1 MTKAKP
7 QPTAEQ
13 YLTVARRTIAIEG
26 EAIAALANRL
36 DDTFVRACEL
46 MRHCQGRVIVTG
58 MGKSHHIGSK
68 IAATLASTGTP
79 AFFVHPGE
87 ANHGDLGMI
96 TKTDVVVAIS
106 NSGSSGEILSL
117 LPVLK
122 RMGVP
127 IIAMTGKVDSAL
139 ARAAD
144 VVLDIGVTQEACPLD
159 LAPTSSTTATLVM
172 GDALATALLEA
183 RGFTAED
190 FAFSHPGGALGRKLL
205 VKVEDLMHA
214 GTELPQVNESTPIS
228 NALLEM
234 TAKRFGLTTIIDEQ
248 GQLLGIF
255 TDGDLRRSIDQG
267 ADINNA
273 AIGTV
278 MSRNPQ
284 TINGEALAAEAFN
297 IMEAK
302 KITALVVADN
312 KRPIGI
318 IHIHDILRAGIV

>member
-1 MTKAKP
+1 MSDKP
-7 QPTAEQ
+7 
-13 YLTVARRTIAIEG
+13 YLQVARRTIDIETKAIT
-26 EAIAALANRL
+26 ALRERL
-36 DDTFVRACEL
+36 DDDFVRACDL
-46 MRHCQGRVIVTG
+46 MLNCQGRVIVTG

-96 TKTDVVVAIS
+96 IKTDVVIAIS
-106 NSGSSGEILSL
+106 NSGSSSEILSL

-127 IIAMTGKVDSAL
+127 LVAMTGKLDSAL
-139 ARAAD
+139 AKAAD
-144 VVLDIGVTQEACPLD
+144 IVLNISVEQEACPLD

-214 GTELPQVNESTPIS
+214 GDSLPKVSKTTPVPS
-228 NALLEM
+228 ALLEM
-234 TAKRFGLTTIIDEQ
+234 TAKSLGLTTVVDEQ
-248 GQLLGIF
+248 GKLLGIF
-255 TDGDLRRSIDQG
+255 TDGDLRRSLDHGIDISKAQIV
-267 ADINNA
+267 D
-273 AIGTV
+273 V
-278 MSRNPQ
+278 MTSNPQ
-284 TINGEALAAEAFN
+284 TITKDALAAEAFA
-297 IMEAK
+297 IMEKK
-302 KITALVVADN
+302 KITALVVAE
-312 KRPIGI
+312 KSQPVGI
-318 IHIHDILRAGIV
+318 VHIHDILRAGVV